1 MWCGTRGLPA
11 HKAELAARLFKSIG
25 DEIFVEVKGGGGE
38 MWGGDVGGRG
48 GNKRGEGATGGE
60 KGARKREGGG
70 RGTGGMG
77 GSGRTDGREGGREG
91 RD

>member
-1 MWCGTRGLPA
+1 MRQRGVCVCVCACQGCTVWCGTRGLPA

-48 GNKRGEGATGGE
+48 GNK
-60 KGARKREGGG
+60 
-70 RGTGGMG
+70 
-77 GSGRTDGREGGREG
+77 
-91 RD
+91 